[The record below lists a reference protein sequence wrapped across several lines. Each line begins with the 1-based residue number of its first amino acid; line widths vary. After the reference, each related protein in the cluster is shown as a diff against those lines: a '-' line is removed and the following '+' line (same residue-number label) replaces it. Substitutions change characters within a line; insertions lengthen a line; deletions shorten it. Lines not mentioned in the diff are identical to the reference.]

1 MDTICKLQGSVR
13 QEYGQSYHPAVMKE
27 EIMSLYRSVHS
38 LLPDSQ
44 RKVIQFVGS
53 REGEGTST
61 IVREFAMV
69 SASTFG
75 HSVLLLDADVQRP
88 SQHPF
93 FKISPLY
100 TCEDVIKNGESID
113 NAFYQVGNSRLFVS
127 IISKHTSSLIRIFD
141 DNFCETLQQFDLIL
155 VDSPPATASSDGLA
169 ICRVADGIVLI
180 LEAEKTRWP
189 IAESIKNRI
198 IKNGGNILGIA
209 FNKRRHH
216 IPGFIY
222 KRL

>member
-1 MDTICKLQGSVR
+1 
-13 QEYGQSYHPAVMKE
+13 
-27 EIMSLYRSVHS
+27 
-38 LLPDSQ
+38 
-44 RKVIQFVGS
+44 
-53 REGEGTST
+53 
-61 IVREFAMV
+61 MV
-69 SASTFG
+69 SVSKFG
-75 HSVLLLDADVQRP
+75 HSVLLLDADVQKP
-88 SQHPF
+88 TQLPF
-93 FKISPLY
+93 FNISPLY
-100 TCEDVIKNGESID
+100 TCEDVIKNGQSID
-113 NAFYQVGNSRLFVS
+113 NAFYQVGNSSLFVS
-127 IISKHTSSLIRIFD
+127 IISKNTSSLIRIFD

-169 ICRVADGIVLI
+169 VSRMADGVVLI

-189 IAESIKNRI
+189 IAESIKDKI